1 MENKDE
7 KFVNLIGDLQE
18 QFEREKLGFT
28 LSMNQTKTDLADV
41 RNGLQI
47 FRYFDYKGIGKKKTV
62 ELWVGFNT
70 TIWRFGIWVGCHI
83 KPNTPNDIIKKL
95 IRASY
100 YLSYYRQ
107 GPSYERTIQKV
118 GRVWLKNLKK
128 SKNGYFGKM
137 VDLKVLEEDD
147 AVTKIANAFKEI
159 GGVLGGRNLQR
170 YIISGN
176 AAT

>member
-1 MENKDE
+1 MNIAKINESDDRCLVSQASLRRKPEVKEERRTELQVEYSVCWTLSGYVENKDE

-70 TIWRFGIWVGCHI
+70 TIWRSGIWVDCHI
-83 KPNTPNDIIKKL
+83 KPNTPNDIIKKF

-128 SKNGYFGKM
+128 SKNG
-137 VDLKVLEEDD
+137 
-147 AVTKIANAFKEI
+147 
-159 GGVLGGRNLQR
+159 
-170 YIISGN
+170 
-176 AAT
+176 